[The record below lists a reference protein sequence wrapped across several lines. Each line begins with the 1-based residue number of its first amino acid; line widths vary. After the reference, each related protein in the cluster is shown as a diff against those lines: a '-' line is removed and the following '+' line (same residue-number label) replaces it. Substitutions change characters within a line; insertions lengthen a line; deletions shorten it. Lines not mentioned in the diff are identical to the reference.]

1 MYFARYNVSQTHVL
15 FCFLFYCSVSVKL
28 NYLNLFSGTH
38 CSLCVYMS
46 PFISDSAAFPDLCDI
61 LATSEVRIETL
72 LLLIQQFAFFF
83 LVKRVKCNTI
93 LKSPPKQLNPR
104 PRIFSVNGSI
114 IWQFYCTI
122 DVIFHLSQNS
132 FKFGGQQLVMM
143 NFACHFSQ
151 SETEKYFE

>member
-1 MYFARYNVSQTHVL
+1 MKKENERMYLARYNVSQTQVL

-72 LLLIQQFAFFF
+72 LLLIQ
-83 LVKRVKCNTI
+83 
-93 LKSPPKQLNPR
+93 
-104 PRIFSVNGSI
+104 
-114 IWQFYCTI
+114 
-122 DVIFHLSQNS
+122 
-132 FKFGGQQLVMM
+132 
-143 NFACHFSQ
+143 
-151 SETEKYFE
+151 